1 MPLKP
6 KPADVNPWRSALF
19 CGICIFFGGI
29 AGTLTRWGIDR
40 VTLRFSNNYFTWS
53 SLTFGVIS
61 VNLLAAFLLGY
72 FKTSVDRADTRVHR
86 LILPIK
92 LGITTGFLGA
102 FSTFSALGIAAVSGE
117 LSFANS
123 DLWAMGGKFCF
134 TSILGLILLVVGVL
148 CVDLGSRLAGKDLP
162 AECSNW
168 DAEKRHCE

>member
-1 MPLKP
+1 MPLMP
-6 KPADVNPWRSALF
+6 KPADFNTWRSAF
-19 CGICIFFGGI
+19 FGGICIFIGGI
-29 AGTLTRWGIDR
+29 AGTLTRWGIDA
-40 VTLRFSNNYFTWS
+40 VTLAFSNNYFTWS

-72 FKTSVDRADTRVHR
+72 FKTSADRADTRLHR
-86 LILPIK
+86 LIVPVK

-117 LSFANS
+117 QSSANS

-134 TSILGLILLVVGVL
+134 TSILGLILLMLGVL

-162 AECSNW
+162 AKCSNR
-168 DAEKRHCE
+168 DAEKRRCE

>member
-6 KPADVNPWRSALF
+6 KSADFNTWRSAFF
-19 CGICIFFGGI
+19 CGICIFIGGI

-40 VTLRFSNNYFTWS
+40 VTLTFSNNYFTWS

-61 VNLLAAFLLGY
+61 VNLLGAFLLGY
-72 FKTSVDRADTRVHR
+72 FKTSADRAGTHVNR
-86 LILPIK
+86 LTLPIK

-102 FSTFSALGIAAVSGE
+102 FTTFSALGIAAVSGE

-123 DLWAMGGKFCF
+123 DLWALGGRFCF

-148 CVDLGSRLAGKDLP
+148 CVDLGSRLAGKYLP
-162 AECSNW
+162 AKCSNL
-168 DAEKRHCE
+168 DGKKRRCE